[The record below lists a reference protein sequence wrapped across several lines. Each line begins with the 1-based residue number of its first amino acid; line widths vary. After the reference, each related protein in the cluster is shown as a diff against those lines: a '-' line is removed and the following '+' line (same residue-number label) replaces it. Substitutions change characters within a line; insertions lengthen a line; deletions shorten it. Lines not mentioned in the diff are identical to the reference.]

1 MHLLLLMQEHLY
13 AAPESF
19 MTTMLFI
26 PDMCVLITV
35 IYLHFH
41 IMIVSRNVFYL
52 AMTST

>member
-41 IMIVSRNVFYL
+41 ILIVSRNVF
-52 AMTST
+52 TWP